1 MAITAK
7 WQQADYFQSFHFSQF
22 LQKIVKVALI
32 NQVPLSKVQWYL
44 LIQKCLFVAS
54 AFMEINNQCLG
65 LHIVFI
71 YY

>member
-32 NQVPLSKVQWYL
+32 NQVPLSKVQWY
-44 LIQKCLFVAS
+44 IPTDPEVSFC
-54 AFMEINNQCLG
+54 C
-65 LHIVFI
+65 
-71 YY
+71 